1 MLNFKEVVT
10 DLLSCFD
17 RTVKCAKVSCGIC
30 AEPVQKVCDCKPTKL
45 LKSIPVV
52 EIGFIEC
59 ATLNDREGCTQFT
72 VSRCCL
78 CGGWSGFTRRNFM
91 LALTKGTPETR
102 EELMQWGIEVEAV
115 LASVS
120 LLDDSLRNARVSQTI
135 N

>member
-1 MLNFKEVVT
+1 MMNFKEIVG
-10 DLLSCFD
+10 DLVSCFV

-30 AEPVQKVCDCKPTKL
+30 AEPVQKLCSCKPTKL
-45 LKSIPVV
+45 VKSIPVV

-59 ATLNDREGCTQFT
+59 ATLKDREGCTQFT
-72 VSRCCL
+72 LSRCCL

-91 LALTKGTPETR
+91 LALEKGTPETK
-102 EELMQWGIEVEAV
+102 EELKQWGIEVEAV

-120 LLDDSLRNARVSQTI
+120 LLNDSYQSERVSPII